1 LRSRVTWT
9 GFLGDQRDV
18 SALYRAS
25 DVLVL
30 PSDYEP
36 WAVVIN
42 EAAAAGLAI
51 VCTDVVG
58 AAAELVRDGVNGR
71 LFPPGH
77 LDRLVTALS
86 EVTNAERV
94 AGLKANSRVVLDDWR
109 RRGDPVEGLRRAL
122 ISVGVRP

>member
-1 LRSRVTWT
+1 LTAIYK
-9 GFLGDQRDV
+9 L
-18 SALYRAS
+18 S

-58 AAAELVRDGVNGR
+58 AAAELVRNSLNGYT
-71 LFPPGH
+71 FPPGE
-77 LDRLVTALS
+77 LEAFTKRLRQSAP
-86 EVTNAERV
+86 EERIEQ
-94 AGLKANSRVVLDDWR
+94 LKAASAGVLSDWR
-109 RRGDPVEGLRRAL
+109 RRADPVDGLRAAL
-122 ISVGVRP
+122 RYIVRENGSHKKGLTELEEP